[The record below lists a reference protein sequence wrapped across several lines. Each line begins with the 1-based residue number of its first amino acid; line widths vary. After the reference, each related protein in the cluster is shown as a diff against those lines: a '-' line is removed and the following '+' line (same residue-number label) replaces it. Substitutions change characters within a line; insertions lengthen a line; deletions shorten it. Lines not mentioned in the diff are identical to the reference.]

1 MQEWKNHLRSAIHP
15 VIFAAVY
22 QCASCLAWVLRLSP
36 TYRAD
41 LLVAAPK
48 VVQAVFAAV
57 GDYYTWKLGERIYGN
72 GSNEAWAAVCGAY
85 DLSTHRNDSSS
96 ISLTSTACSY
106 SLQSVAVV
114 LFNAYI
120 VQLP

>member
-36 TYRAD
+36 AYRAD
-41 LLVAAPK
+41 FLVAAPK
-48 VVQAVFAAV
+48 AVQAVFAAV
-57 GDYYTWKLGERIYGN
+57 GDYYTWKLGERIYGI

-85 DLSTHRNDSSS
+85 DLSTHCNDSSF

-114 LFNAYI
+114 LFYAHI